1 MENDTSRIEAFS
13 DGIFAV
19 AITLLSI
26 ELGVDISSIEIYH
39 PIKAT
44 SNPELLAHLLASWT
58 KLFAYV
64 NSFAAMLLMWMAHH
78 QIFQLLRTTNNKL
91 ILVNGLLLLIIA
103 LVPFP
108 TKTVG
113 EFLLTDARKTAI
125 LFYTGY
131 CLLVASISIFFIQ
144 TVKSDDGHLLSKNV
158 SKETVTSISKG
169 LYIGTL
175 LNAII
180 FIIAFFAPITA
191 LILNFCMWIFWA
203 STSSVSKI
211 KNAATHNYSML
222 SIWNLALL
230 GRTCNI
236 SYVLLLASVSAWR

>member
-1 MENDTSRIEAFS
+1 MEKDTSRIEAFS
-13 DGIFAV
+13 DGIFGV

-26 ELGVDISSIEIYH
+26 ELGVDILSIERHH
-39 PIKAT
+39 PIEAT

-58 KLFAYV
+58 KLFAYF
-64 NSFAAMLLMWMAHH
+64 NSFAAVLLMWMAHH
-78 QIFQLLRTTNNKL
+78 QIFKLLRSTNNKL
-91 ILVNGLLLLIIA
+91 IIVNGLLLLIIA

-125 LFYTGY
+125 VFYTGY
-131 CLLVASISIFFIQ
+131 CLLVASISIFFIH
-144 TVKSDDGHLLSKNV
+144 TVKSGNGRLLVKDV
-158 SKETVTSISKG
+158 SKETLAGISKG

-175 LNAII
+175 LNAVI
-180 FIIAFFAPITA
+180 FIIAFFAPVVA

-211 KNAATHNYSML
+211 KSTVVHK
-222 SIWNLALL
+222 
-230 GRTCNI
+230 
-236 SYVLLLASVSAWR
+236 

>member
-1 MENDTSRIEAFS
+1 MEKDTSRIEAFS

-26 ELGVDISSIEIYH
+26 ELGIDISSIETHH
-39 PIKAT
+39 PLGAT
-44 SNPELLAHLLASWT
+44 SNPELWVHLLASWT
-58 KLFAYV
+58 KLFAYC
-64 NSFAAMLLMWMAHH
+64 NSFASVLLMWMAHH
-78 QIFQLLRTTNNKL
+78 QIFKLLSTTNNKL

-131 CLLVASISIFFIQ
+131 CLLVTLISIFFIH
-144 TVKSDDGHLLSKNV
+144 TVKSGNGHLLLKNV
-158 SKETVTSISKG
+158 SKETVRQISKG
-169 LYIGTL
+169 LYTGTM
-175 LNAII
+175 LNAFI
-180 FIIAFFAPITA
+180 FIIAFFLPVIA
-191 LILNFCMWIFWA
+191 LSSNFCMWIFWA

-211 KNAATHNYSML
+211 NKYAAHE
-222 SIWNLALL
+222 
-230 GRTCNI
+230 
-236 SYVLLLASVSAWR
+236 